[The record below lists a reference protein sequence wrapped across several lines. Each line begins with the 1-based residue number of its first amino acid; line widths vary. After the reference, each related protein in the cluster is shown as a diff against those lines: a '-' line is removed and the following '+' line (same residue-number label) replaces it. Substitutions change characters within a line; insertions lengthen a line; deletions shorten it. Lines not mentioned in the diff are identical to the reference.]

1 MGSPDHFLER
11 CSGEREK
18 AKDVLETR
26 RELTKPFRIHTYKQA
41 REAYLT
47 ATGPSESARRGW
59 P

>member
-26 RELTKPFRIHTYKQA
+26 RELTKPFRIHTYKVIMH
-41 REAYLT
+41 LT
-47 ATGPSESARRGW
+47 QKGGSVWEP
-59 P
+59 